1 MLNQERDNQINS
13 IVYIYIYICSL
24 HKLITLSYTLSFFNP
39 RKQLLISTLQTNKFT
54 PTIDIMNILVV
65 TCDYVLS
72 YLIMYICSY
81 SLLKL

>member
-13 IVYIYIYICSL
+13 IVYIYICSL

-72 YLIMYICSY
+72 YLIMQ
-81 SLLKL
+81 LFTFKTLALTR